1 MVDLPLLAPGPS
13 STASSWTLPEMFNIG
28 HACADSPAERSP
40 GRTAIIDI
48 AADGTPSRIDFQ
60 TLSDRSSRLAA
71 ALKQRGVGRGDR
83 IAILLPQG
91 RNVAIAH
98 LAGYKLGAIAV
109 PLAQGFQADALDYRL
124 RDAGARVLITNAEGV
139 AKIARL
145 HRACPLADLDF
156 IVSTDGGM
164 SGAPALPVLDF
175 RAMAEDTPLHGFA
188 PEATHCD
195 DPALMIYT
203 SGTTGQP
210 KGALHGQRVL
220 IGHLPGFQYSHQPFD
235 DDGALFWTP
244 SDWAWAGGL
253 LNVLLPA
260 LYFGRTVMAWPFTK
274 FDPNTA
280 FRLLAEHQVSH
291 VFIPPTAL
299 RMMRAAAE
307 GRVLLPHLKRLA
319 SAGEALGAETYHWAR
334 DALGLHVDEFYGQ
347 TECNYV
353 LGSSFNR
360 GVSKAGAIGKAIPG
374 ARVLI
379 LDADGNPSRPG
390 EQGQIAVRSDHP
402 AMFLQYWGLPEATAA
417 KFRDGWMLTGDLGV
431 MGADGYISFVGRDD
445 DIITSA
451 GYRIGPVEIEDCL
464 LKHPAIALAAVIGK
478 PDPLRTEIVKAFVV
492 LKPGFDASAALKG
505 DIQAFVRERLSV
517 YEYPREI
524 EFAASLPMTTTGK
537 IMRRVLR
544 DATS

>member
-1 MVDLPLLAPGPS
+1 
-13 STASSWTLPEMFNIG
+13 MFNIG

-40 GRTAIIDI
+40 RRTAIIDI
-48 AADGTPSRIDFQ
+48 AADGTPSRIDFK
-60 TLSDRSSRLAA
+60 TLSDMSSRFAA
-71 ALKQRGVGRGDR
+71 ALRQRGVGKGDR

-91 RNVAIAH
+91 RTVAIAH
-98 LAGYKLGAIAV
+98 LACYKLGAIAV

-124 RDAGARVLITNAEGV
+124 RDAGARVIVTNSEGA

-145 HRACPLADLDF
+145 HGRSPLVDLEF
-156 IVSTDGGM
+156 IVSTEGGL
-164 SGAPALPVLDF
+164 ADATALPILDF
-175 RAMAEDTPLHGFA
+175 RAMAEDTPLSGFA
-188 PEATHCD
+188 PEATHRD

-210 KGALHGQRVL
+210 KGALHCQRVL

-235 DDGALFWTP
+235 DEGALFWTP

-280 FRLLAEHQVSH
+280 FRLLAEHEVSH

-299 RMMRAAAE
+299 RMMRAATD

-319 SAGEALGAETYHWAR
+319 SAGEALGAETYHWAKETF
-334 DALGLHVDEFYGQ
+334 GLPVDEFYGQ

-353 LGSSFNR
+353 LGSSESR
-360 GVSKAGAIGKAIPG
+360 GVSKAGAIGKPIPG
-374 ARVLI
+374 ARVAVV
-379 LDADGNPSRPG
+379 DVSGRPTPAG
-390 EQGQIAVRSDHP
+390 EQGQIAIGSEHP
-402 AMFLQYWGLPEATAA
+402 AMFLKYWGLPEATAA

-431 MGADGYISFVGRDD
+431 MGADGYIAFIGRDD

-478 PDPLRTEIVKAFVV
+478 PDPLRTEIVKAFIV
-492 LKPGFDASAALKG
+492 LKPGIDASAALKG

-537 IMRRVLR
+537 IMRRLLR
-544 DATS
+544 DGAG